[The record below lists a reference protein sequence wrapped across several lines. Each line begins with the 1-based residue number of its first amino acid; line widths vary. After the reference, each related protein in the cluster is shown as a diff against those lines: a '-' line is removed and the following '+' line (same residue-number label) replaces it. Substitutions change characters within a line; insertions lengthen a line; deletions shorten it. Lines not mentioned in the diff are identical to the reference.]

1 MDYVKFCE
9 SVDKLQGRFIDRLR
23 DAIEIPSVSSE
34 TGRRADTIKMA
45 HWTMAQMKELGVEV
59 RLKSLGKESGTDLDL
74 PPLILGRFGN
84 DADKPTIMVYSHYDV
99 QPASLQDGWEH
110 DPWTLTE
117 SNEVLHGRGT
127 SDDKGPL
134 VNWLNMLE
142 AFQDA
147 NQEVPV
153 NLAFFLEGMEE
164 NGSVGFR
171 AALEDEANQF
181 LSDVDAVCLT
191 DVAWAS
197 NTQPTIPRGLRGVL
211 FYRITIRGAQE
222 DAHSGLFGGAISE
235 PMTDIV
241 NIMSSLVDSQGKLL
255 IPGIYDAVLE
265 VTDEERES
273 YEKLP
278 LTPEAL
284 DGGIGGRLLH
294 ATKAETIISKWRQPS
309 LSLHRIEN
317 LKPGPGATTSI
328 PAALVGKFSIRTVP
342 RMEASEVDALV
353 RQHIEARFKQLQS
366 KNELDIV
373 CVHQSDWF
381 YEDVDHWNYQA
392 AIKAIEQT
400 WDVTPPITCEG
411 GSIPIALDMKKVLKK
426 NVLLLP
432 VGRPTDG
439 IHSVN
444 EKLDKINYFNAIK
457 VYGSYLGEIAAR
469 WQGK

>member
-1 MDYVKFCE
+1 
-9 SVDKLQGRFIDRLR
+9 
-23 DAIEIPSVSSE
+23 
-34 TGRRADTIKMA
+34 MA
-45 HWTMAQMKELGVEV
+45 HWIKAEMEAFGIQV
-59 RLKSLGKESGTDLDL
+59 RLKPLGKEPGTDLDL
-74 PPLILGRFGN
+74 PPLILGQHGN
-84 DADKPTIMVYSHYDV
+84 DPDKPTIMVYSHYDV

-171 AALEDEANQF
+171 DALEDEANQF

-235 PMTDIV
+235 PMTDMV
-241 NIMSSLVDSQGKLL
+241 NLMGSLVDPQGKLL
-255 IPGIYDAVLE
+255 IPGVYNAVLE

-284 DGGIGGRLLH
+284 DGGIGCRLLH
-294 ATKAETIISKWRQPS
+294 AMKAETIISK
-309 LSLHRIEN
+309 
-317 LKPGPGATTSI
+317 
-328 PAALVGKFSIRTVP
+328 
-342 RMEASEVDALV
+342 
-353 RQHIEARFKQLQS
+353 
-366 KNELDIV
+366 
-373 CVHQSDWF
+373 
-381 YEDVDHWNYQA
+381 
-392 AIKAIEQT
+392 
-400 WDVTPPITCEG
+400 
-411 GSIPIALDMKKVLKK
+411 
-426 NVLLLP
+426 
-432 VGRPTDG
+432 
-439 IHSVN
+439 
-444 EKLDKINYFNAIK
+444 
-457 VYGSYLGEIAAR
+457 
-469 WQGK
+469 

>member
-1 MDYVKFCE
+1 M
-9 SVDKLQGRFIDRLR
+9 I
-23 DAIEIPSVSSE
+23 
-34 TGRRADTIKMA
+34 
-45 HWTMAQMKELGVEV
+45 
-59 RLKSLGKESGTDLDL
+59 
-74 PPLILGRFGN
+74 
-84 DADKPTIMVYSHYDV
+84 YSHYDV
-99 QPASLQDGWEH
+99 QPASLQDGWDH
-110 DPWTLTE
+110 DPWALTE

-164 NGSVGFR
+164 NGSVGFG

-235 PMTDIV
+235 PMTDMVTIL
-241 NIMSSLVDSQGKLL
+241 SSLVDSQGKLL
-255 IPGIYDAVLE
+255 IPGIHDAVLE

-284 DGGIGGRLLH
+284 DGGIRGRLVH
-294 ATKAETIISKWRQPS
+294 AMKAETIISKWRKPS

-342 RMEASEVDALV
+342 QMEAIEVDALV
-353 RQHIEARFKQLQS
+353 RQHIESRFEQLQS
-366 KNELDIV
+366 KNDLDIE

-381 YEDVDHWNYQA
+381 YEDVNHWNYQA
-392 AIKAIEQT
+392 AIKAIERT
-400 WDVTPPITCEG
+400 WGVTPPITCEG
-411 GSIPIALDMKKVLKK
+411 GRSVSI
-426 NVLLLP
+426 
-432 VGRPTDG
+432 
-439 IHSVN
+439 
-444 EKLDKINYFNAIK
+444 EC
-457 VYGSYLGEIAAR
+457 
-469 WQGK
+469 